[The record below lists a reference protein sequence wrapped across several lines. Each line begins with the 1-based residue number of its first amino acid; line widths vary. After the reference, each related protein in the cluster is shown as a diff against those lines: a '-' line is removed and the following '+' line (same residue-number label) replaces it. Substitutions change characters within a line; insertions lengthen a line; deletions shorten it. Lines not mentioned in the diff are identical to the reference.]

1 MNIKQR
7 VETRDRVTVTER
19 GKEHISRASSSP
31 TTEKTRRPLS
41 ESRASSSSPPLP
53 SPLPRHPLHVF
64 NSKVD
69 EGRKALRIQC
79 ANQLYVTSFY
89 AEEICKELQCVAT
102 LFIRDIR
109 DTLSFFIKDIS
120 SDWTHG
126 SSVNK
131 APSVVGYSLTVKEL
145 KGRCKTTTTAGK
157 YKWQTYKEVYE
168 VIQKVGSSIHSCGYG
183 QGMKCGIYGANC
195 PGWIISMEA
204 CNAHGLYYVPLYDTL
219 GAGAVEFIICHA
231 EISIAFVEEKKIPEL
246 LKTFP
251 NASKF
256 LKTLVSFEK
265 FTPEQKQQVE
275 NFGVKS
281 YSWDEFLQ
289 VVVNRTGQL
298 TGYKLVPGSNCLP
311 LARPEAKFLRR
322 AAFLKPNLW
331 VSPYAHNEMH
341 PRGEFPNQNPR
352 VEEGLL
358 SQVILGNDSKEEST
372 SNLTGDVGKDFAHT
386 PSQFIGKIL
395 NQHKGLT
402 GQLKIEGF
410 SDL

>member
-1 MNIKQR
+1 MPAFITRR

-53 SPLPRHPLHVF
+53 SPLPRHPLH
-64 NSKVD
+64 
-69 EGRKALRIQC
+69 
-79 ANQLYVTSFY
+79 
-89 AEEICKELQCVAT
+89 
-102 LFIRDIR
+102 
-109 DTLSFFIKDIS
+109 
-120 SDWTHG
+120 
-126 SSVNK
+126 
-131 APSVVGYSLTVKEL
+131 
-145 KGRCKTTTTAGK
+145 AGK

-289 VVVNRTGQL
+289 VVKFVADTNWRPYLATRRNTILTASSKVLPPPSEVVGASASPSFPLSRTQALSPSSARRPHPRWLLCSRLGAARRRVAPRPSTL
-298 TGYKLVPGSNCLP
+298 AVVSP
-311 LARPEAKFLRR
+311 LAI
-322 AAFLKPNLW
+322 
-331 VSPYAHNEMH
+331 
-341 PRGEFPNQNPR
+341 
-352 VEEGLL
+352 LL
-358 SQVILGNDSKEEST
+358 
-372 SNLTGDVGKDFAHT
+372 
-386 PSQFIGKIL
+386 
-395 NQHKGLT
+395 HKGLT

-410 SDL
+410 SDLFMQ